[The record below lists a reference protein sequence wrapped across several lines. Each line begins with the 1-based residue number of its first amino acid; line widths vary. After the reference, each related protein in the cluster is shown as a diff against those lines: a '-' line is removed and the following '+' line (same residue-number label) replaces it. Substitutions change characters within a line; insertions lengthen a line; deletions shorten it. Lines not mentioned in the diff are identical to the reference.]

1 MFIERGIV
9 DDKNKKYNDNQI
21 FKNFN
26 CEINENEMVAIK
38 GMSGSG
44 KTTLLNI
51 IGLLDNDYK
60 GNIIINGVD
69 VSNLNRKKREQ
80 FIRENISYLF
90 QNYALIDDESIKDNL
105 MLALEYVKM
114 NKTEKK
120 DLIKK
125 TLKKV
130 GIEKDINEK
139 IYSLSGGEQQRVSLA
154 RTLLKP
160 SKLILADEPTGNL
173 DESNRNDIIKILL
186 EMQKKGKTII
196 IVTHD
201 NVVAQNCN
209 TVIEI

>member
-1 MFIERGIV
+1 MIKI
-9 DDKNKKYNDNQI
+9 NNLSKKYNDNQI

-130 GIEKDINEK
+130 GIETDINEK

>member
-1 MFIERGIV
+1 MIKI
-9 DDKNKKYNDNQI
+9 NNLSKKYNDNQI

-60 GNIIINGVD
+60 GNIIISGVD

-186 EMQKKGKTII
+186 EMQKKGKTVI

>member
-1 MFIERGIV
+1 MIKI
-9 DDKNKKYNDNQI
+9 NNLSKKYNDNQI

>member
-1 MFIERGIV
+1 MIKI
-9 DDKNKKYNDNQI
+9 NNLSKKYNDNQI

-120 DLIKK
+120 I
-125 TLKKV
+125 
-130 GIEKDINEK
+130 
-139 IYSLSGGEQQRVSLA
+139 
-154 RTLLKP
+154 
-160 SKLILADEPTGNL
+160 
-173 DESNRNDIIKILL
+173 
-186 EMQKKGKTII
+186 
-196 IVTHD
+196 
-201 NVVAQNCN
+201 
-209 TVIEI
+209 

>member
-1 MFIERGIV
+1 
-9 DDKNKKYNDNQI
+9 
-21 FKNFN
+21 
-26 CEINENEMVAIK
+26 MVAIK

-60 GNIIINGVD
+60 GNIIISGVD

>member
-1 MFIERGIV
+1 MIKI
-9 DDKNKKYNDNQI
+9 NNLSKKYNDNQI

-60 GNIIINGVD
+60 GNIIISGVD

>member
-1 MFIERGIV
+1 MIKI
-9 DDKNKKYNDNQI
+9 NNLSKKYNDNQI

-51 IGLLDNDYK
+51 IGYCNNDYK

>member
-1 MFIERGIV
+1 MIKI
-9 DDKNKKYNDNQI
+9 NNLSKKYNDNQI

-26 CEINENEMVAIK
+26 CEINEKEMVAIK

>member
-1 MFIERGIV
+1 MIKI
-9 DDKNKKYNDNQI
+9 NNLSKKYNDNQI

-26 CEINENEMVAIK
+26 CEINEKEMVAIK

-51 IGLLDNDYK
+51 IGLVDNNYK

>member
-1 MFIERGIV
+1 MIKI
-9 DDKNKKYNDNQI
+9 NNLSKKYNDNQI

-60 GNIIINGVD
+60 GNIIISGVD

-130 GIEKDINEK
+130 GIETDINEK

>member
-1 MFIERGIV
+1 MIKI
-9 DDKNKKYNDNQI
+9 NNLSKKYNDNQI

-90 QNYALIDDESIKDNL
+90 QNYA
-105 MLALEYVKM
+105 
-114 NKTEKK
+114 
-120 DLIKK
+120 
-125 TLKKV
+125 
-130 GIEKDINEK
+130 
-139 IYSLSGGEQQRVSLA
+139 
-154 RTLLKP
+154 
-160 SKLILADEPTGNL
+160 
-173 DESNRNDIIKILL
+173 II
-186 EMQKKGKTII
+186 
-196 IVTHD
+196 
-201 NVVAQNCN
+201 
-209 TVIEI
+209 

>member
-1 MFIERGIV
+1 MIKI
-9 DDKNKKYNDNQI
+9 NNLSKKYNDNQI

-196 IVTHD
+196 IVTRD

>member
-1 MFIERGIV
+1 MLIIWR
-9 DDKNKKYNDNQI
+9 
-21 FKNFN
+21 
-26 CEINENEMVAIK
+26 IK
-38 GMSGSG
+38 
-44 KTTLLNI
+44 TI
-51 IGLLDNDYK
+51 
-60 GNIIINGVD
+60 
-69 VSNLNRKKREQ
+69 
-80 FIRENISYLF
+80 LF

-201 NVVAQNCN
+201 NVVAYILTNKLFPFLSIKIAN
-209 TVIEI
+209 IYTTNNNISFIIII

>member
-1 MFIERGIV
+1 MIKI
-9 DDKNKKYNDNQI
+9 NNLSKKYNDNQI

-201 NVVAQNCN
+201 NVVAQHCN

>member
-1 MFIERGIV
+1 MIKI
-9 DDKNKKYNDNQI
+9 NNLSKKYNDNQI

-60 GNIIINGVD
+60 GNIIISGVD

-105 MLALEYVKM
+105 MLSLEYVKM

>member
-1 MFIERGIV
+1 MIKI
-9 DDKNKKYNDNQI
+9 NNLSKKYNDNQI

-125 TLKKV
+125 TLKKL
-130 GIEKDINEK
+130 E
-139 IYSLSGGEQQRVSLA
+139 
-154 RTLLKP
+154 LK
-160 SKLILADEPTGNL
+160 
-173 DESNRNDIIKILL
+173 KILMRKYIL
-186 EMQKKGKTII
+186 
-196 IVTHD
+196 
-201 NVVAQNCN
+201 
-209 TVIEI
+209 

>member
-1 MFIERGIV
+1 MIKI
-9 DDKNKKYNDNQI
+9 NNLSKKYNDNQI

-38 GMSGSG
+38 GMCGSG

>member
-1 MFIERGIV
+1 MIKI
-9 DDKNKKYNDNQI
+9 NNLCKKYNDNQI

-173 DESNRNDIIKILL
+173 DESNRDDIIKIL

>member
-1 MFIERGIV
+1 MIKI
-9 DDKNKKYNDNQI
+9 NNLSKKYNDNQI

-26 CEINENEMVAIK
+26 CEINEKEMVAIK

-60 GNIIINGVD
+60 GNIIISGVD

>member
-1 MFIERGIV
+1 
-9 DDKNKKYNDNQI
+9 
-21 FKNFN
+21 
-26 CEINENEMVAIK
+26 
-38 GMSGSG
+38 
-44 KTTLLNI
+44 
-51 IGLLDNDYK
+51 
-60 GNIIINGVD
+60 
-69 VSNLNRKKREQ
+69 
-80 FIRENISYLF
+80 
-90 QNYALIDDESIKDNL
+90 

>member
-1 MFIERGIV
+1 MIKI
-9 DDKNKKYNDNQI
+9 NNLSKKYNDNQI

-26 CEINENEMVAIK
+26 CEINEKEMVAIK

-60 GNIIINGVD
+60 GNIIISGVD

-90 QNYALIDDESIKDNL
+90 QNYALIDYESIKDNL